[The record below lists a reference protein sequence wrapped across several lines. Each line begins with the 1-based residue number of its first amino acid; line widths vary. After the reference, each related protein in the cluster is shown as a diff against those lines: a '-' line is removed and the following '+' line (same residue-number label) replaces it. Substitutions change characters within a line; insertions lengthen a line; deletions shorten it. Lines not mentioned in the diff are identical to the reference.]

1 MMMRLDN
8 GEESQNVLLV
18 DPKAEWKQG
27 DGEIDRK
34 YRILWKKPEKRE
46 STVSLWD
53 DPERRGQEPPPGGG
67 KNAPSSWDQVPEKE
81 ERPEGW

>member
-1 MMMRLDN
+1 MMRLDN

-46 STVSLWD
+46 SSVSLWD
-53 DPERRGQEPPPGGG
+53 DPERCAQEHPPEGGT
-67 KNAPSSWDQVPEKE
+67 NAPSSWDQVPEKE